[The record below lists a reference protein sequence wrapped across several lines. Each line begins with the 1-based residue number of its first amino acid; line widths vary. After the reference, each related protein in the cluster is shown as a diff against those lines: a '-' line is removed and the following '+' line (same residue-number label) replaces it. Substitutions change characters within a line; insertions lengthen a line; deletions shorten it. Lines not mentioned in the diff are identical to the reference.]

1 MKASF
6 YLLAAVL
13 TAFVSSAHAATIV
26 YNFDA
31 TSTTTKNVNGVVS
44 GADGAIVTA
53 GAFGFSGDANVSAST
68 DNAYL
73 IASSSASTQAGAL
86 SSTHYLT
93 FTITPAEGQTLQ
105 LNSFSLNFGATNY
118 ATNAADFTN
127 NLIIQTSIGGLGTG
141 GTVLT
146 ATNGTKVTG
155 VTTQN
160 IPSYVAASADTTGIT
175 FSTPLTVQIRFYD
188 DSSSGTAFNRVDD
201 ITLNVVSVPEPSAAV
216 LAVTGLAFAAGV
228 RRRRA

>member
-6 YLLAAVL
+6 YLLAAAF
-13 TAFVSSAHAATIV
+13 TAFVSSAHGASIV
-26 YNFDA
+26 YNFDDVSGTVKKLDA
-31 TSTTTKNVNGVVS
+31 TIS
-44 GADGAIVTA
+44 GADSAIVTA
-53 GAFGFSGDANVSAST
+53 GTFGISGDANVSAST

-93 FTITPAEGQTLQ
+93 FTITPAAGQTLQ
-105 LNSFSLNFGATNY
+105 LNSLSLNFGATNY
-118 ATNAADFTN
+118 TVGSPDFTN
-127 NLIIQTSIGGLGTG
+127 NLVIQTSIGGFGSTG
-141 GTVLT
+141 SVL
-146 ATNGTKVTG
+146 ALTNGTKVTG
-155 VTTQN
+155 ITPQN
-160 IPSYVAASADTTGIT
+160 IPSYIAASANTTGIT

-188 DSSSGTAFNRVDD
+188 DSTLGTAFNRVDD

-216 LAVTGLAFAAGV
+216 LAATGLAFAMGV